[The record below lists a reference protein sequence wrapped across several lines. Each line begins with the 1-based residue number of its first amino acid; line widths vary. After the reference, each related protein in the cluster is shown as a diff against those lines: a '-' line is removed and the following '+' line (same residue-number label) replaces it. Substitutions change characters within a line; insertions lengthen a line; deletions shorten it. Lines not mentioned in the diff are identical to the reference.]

1 MITKV
6 SITNFKKLEKVNF
19 ATSQSVVIIGPNNS
33 GKTTLFQALCL
44 WEIGL
49 TNYIAAYQKRDLNTK
64 GFVVINRKDLLNSPI
79 SDARFLWRDKKVT
92 EKAKDKPV
100 SHIKLIVDLEG
111 DTNGKKWKCK
121 TEFVF
126 SNAESFTCRVTT
138 GLDEMIELY
147 ESNNG
152 LHFCFLQPM
161 SGISTSEDKLT
172 QGSID
177 RKLGEG
183 KTAEVLRNIC
193 YEILNPETQRD
204 EAYNPEENWEKLC
217 NAIKIMFG
225 AELQQPDFIK
235 STGLI
240 QLEYIEN
247 GIKYDISSGGRGF
260 QQTLLLF
267 AYMYANPNTIL
278 LLDEPDAH
286 LEVIRQRQVFQ
297 MISEVANEVNSQLF
311 IASHSEVVLAE
322 AADSSKVIALIENN
336 AIELNASTNAQTV
349 KAIRKSLTEI
359 GWEKYYLA
367 KSKKHILFLEGS
379 TDLEMLKE
387 FAIKLNHKVLPFL
400 RNANVQYTSDNVPT
414 TAINLFSSIK
424 ELFPELKGIA
434 VFDYLPNLQDNPKLK
449 MVCWK
454 KRELENYF
462 AKPDLLIE
470 LASILSY
477 KRFKHTTQEELLNTR
492 KIMKETI
499 EGLTPPIYLKDLT
512 HDWWNKTKLTDEW
525 LDIIIAEFYKKIG
538 KAQDFYKRDYYE
550 LIKLMKPADIDPE
563 ISEKLDLIYDTIR

>member
-1 MITKV
+1 MITKI
-6 SITNFKKLEKVNF
+6 SILNFKKIENIEF
-19 ATSQSVVIIGPNNS
+19 STSQSVVVIGPNNS
-33 GKTTLFQALCL
+33 GKTTVFQALCL
-44 WEIGL
+44 WEIGV
-49 TNYIAAYQKRDLNTK
+49 TNYIAAHKKNDLNRQ
-64 GFVVINRKDLLNSPI
+64 GFIVINRKDLLNSPI
-79 SDARFLWRDKKVT
+79 SDARFLWRDKNVT
-92 EKAKDKPV
+92 EYINKKV
-100 SHIKLIVDLEG
+100 NHIRLIVELDG
-111 DTNGKKWKCK
+111 DSNGKKWRCK

-126 SNAESFTCRVTT
+126 SNAESFTCRVTF
-138 GLDEMIELY
+138 GLQEMIDLY
-147 ESNNG
+147 ENG
-152 LHFCFLQPM
+152 NGIHFCFLQPM

-193 YEILNPETQRD
+193 YEILNPEIKQNDT
-204 EAYNPEENWEKLC
+204 YNPQESWEKLC
-217 NAIKIMFG
+217 NSIRIMFG
-225 AELQQPDFIK
+225 AELQQPEFIK

-247 GIKYDISSGGRGF
+247 GIRYDISSGGRGF

-297 MISEVANEVNSQLF
+297 MISEVANDVDSQLF

-336 AIELNASTNAQTV
+336 AIELNSSTNSQTV

-367 KSKKHILFLEGS
+367 KAKKHILFLEGS

-387 FAIKLNHKVLPFL
+387 FAIKLNHKVLPYL
-400 RNANVQYTSDNVPT
+400 RSANVHYTSDNVPT
-414 TAINLFSSIK
+414 TAVNLFSSIK

-434 VFDYLPNLQDNPKLK
+434 VFDYLPNLQNNPKLK
-449 MVCWK
+449 IVCWK
-454 KRELENYF
+454 KREFENYF

-470 LASILSY
+470 FASILSY
-477 KRFKHTTQEELLNTR
+477 KRFNHTTQDELLNSR
-492 KIMKETI
+492 RLMKETI
-499 EGLTPPIYLKDLT
+499 ESLTPPLYLKDLT
-512 HDWWNKTKLTDEW
+512 HDWWNKTKLTDDW
-525 LDIIIAEFYKKIG
+525 LDLIFADFYAKLGKK
-538 KAQDFYKRDYYE
+538 QDFYKRDYYE
-550 LIKLMKPADIDPE
+550 LIKLIKPTDIDSE
-563 ISEKLDLIYDTIR
+563 ITEKLDLIYETIY

>member
-1 MITKV
+1 MIV
-6 SITNFKKLEKVNF
+6 E
-19 ATSQSVVIIGPNNS
+19 
-33 GKTTLFQALCL
+33 
-44 WEIGL
+44 
-49 TNYIAAYQKRDLNTK
+49 
-64 GFVVINRKDLLNSPI
+64 
-79 SDARFLWRDKKVT
+79 
-92 EKAKDKPV
+92 
-100 SHIKLIVDLEG
+100 LEG
-111 DTNGKKWKCK
+111 DTNGKKWICK
-121 TEFVF
+121 TEFIF

-138 GLDEMIELY
+138 GLQDMIELY
-147 ESNNG
+147 ENHNG
-152 LHFCFLQPM
+152 IHFCFLQPM
-161 SGISTSEDKLT
+161 SGISTTEDKLT

-193 YEILNPETQRD
+193 HEILNPEIQRD
-204 EAYNPEENWEKLC
+204 EEYNPQESWDKLC

-225 AELQQPDFIK
+225 AELQQPEFMK

-247 GIKYDISSGGRGF
+247 KIRYDISSGGRGF

-297 MISEVANEVNSQLF
+297 MISEVANDVNSQLF

-336 AIELNASTNAQTV
+336 AIELNSSTNSQTV

-387 FAIKLNHKVLPFL
+387 FAIKLNHRVLPFL
-400 RNANVQYTSDNVPT
+400 RNANVLYTSDNVPT
-414 TAINLFSSIK
+414 TAINIYSSIK
-424 ELFPELKGIA
+424 ELFPELKGLA
-434 VFDYLPNLQDNPKLK
+434 LFDHLPNLQINPKLK
-449 MVCWK
+449 IVCWK

-462 AKPDLLIE
+462 AKPDLLME

-477 KRFKHTTQEELLNTR
+477 KRFKHNTQEELLRTR
-492 KIMKETI
+492 KLMKESI
-499 EGLTPPIYLKDLT
+499 EDLTPPIYLKDLT
-512 HDWWNKTKLTDEW
+512 NEWWSKTKLTDEW
-525 LDIIIAEFYKKIG
+525 LDIIIAEFYRKIG
-538 KAQDFYKRDYYE
+538 KTQDFYKRDYYE
-550 LIKLMKPADIDPE
+550 LIKLMKTTEIDNE
-563 ISEKLDLIYDTIR
+563 ITEKLDLIYDTIK